1 LKKVERAG
9 NMLAEAFGDF
19 EEMFGSG
26 AATLT
31 ATGIAVFGAAL
42 F

>member
-19 EEMFGSG
+19 EEMFGG